1 MPLLPWGEQLAIDVG
16 TAYTKIAVKGQG
28 VVVREPTLIAFSDG
42 RRRPVAV
49 GTEAQRLWEGVVSE
63 VKVVRPVRGGV
74 IADFASAVAL
84 LRRLIRQALGYRPF
98 FSPSAVVAYPATAT
112 GVELQALGHSLEA
125 AGIGQVTMVQK
136 PLAAGLGAGLPLHSD
151 ESYLVVDVGAGATD
165 IGLFCSG
172 LVTAGYTV
180 RYGGDDVDE
189 AIIRAI
195 RRDRGLRITSA
206 AAEHIKKQVGAI
218 HRNTNNGAVSVADV
232 VVVDEDH
239 SVDYYDVE
247 VDWVPQVLADA
258 FEPVLEEL
266 SWVVENL
273 PDSSR
278 RELEVGGLVLAGGCV
293 LLRGL
298 PDLFRERL
306 HLPVTL
312 APDPLSCT
320 ILGLEAI
327 LSDLPA
333 LSLNGR
339 RFGNK
344 PL

>member
-1 MPLLPWGEQLAIDVG
+1 MALLPWGEQLAIDMG
-16 TAYTKIAVKGQG
+16 TACTQIAVKGQG
-28 VVVREPTLIAFSDG
+28 VVVREPTVIAFDDG

-49 GTEAQRLWEGVVSE
+49 GAEAQRLWERGVSA
-63 VKVVRPVRGGV
+63 VKIVRPIRGGV
-74 IADFASAVAL
+74 IADFESAVAL
-84 LRRLIRQALGYRPF
+84 LRRLIRQALGHRPF
-98 FSPSAVVAYPATAT
+98 FSPSAVVASPASAT
-112 GVELQALGHSLEA
+112 GVELQALDHSLGA

-151 ESYLVVDVGAGATD
+151 ESYLVVDIGAGATD
-165 IGLFCSG
+165 IGLFSSG
-172 LVTAGYTV
+172 LVTAGHTV
-180 RYGGDDVDE
+180 RCGGDDLDE

-195 RRDRGLRITSA
+195 RRDRGLRITSP
-206 AAEHIKKQVGAI
+206 AAEHIKKQVGAV
-218 HRNTNNGAVSVADV
+218 HTNNGTVSVDDV
-232 VVVDEDH
+232 VVVDENQTVDH
-239 SVDYYDVE
+239 YDIE

-258 FEPVLEEL
+258 FDPLLEEL

-273 PDSSR
+273 PDSSCR
-278 RELEVGGLVLAGGCV
+278 GLEVGGLVLTGGCM

-298 PDLFRERL
+298 DELFRERL
-306 HLPVTL
+306 HLPVTI
-312 APDPLSCT
+312 APDPLSAT